1 MPDFVIMGRDPSISR
16 KVADAL
22 TRKTEVPFR
31 LDLSENPSNMLF
43 LDADDD
49 LCPECGEVWGPG
61 GRPCEHLRKPEQRYF
76 GWDDDVI
83 IPFTLNDDG
92 ERVVTAQ
99 SALDMVRSIIW
110 NLDNPD
116 VNRLDLTPG
125 EVVVDIAHLL
135 SNVLYPGV
143 KPPREVAT
151 VTLPDYG
158 IDECREDGTDL

>member
-22 TRKTEVPFR
+22 TRKTEVSFR
-31 LDLSENPSNMLF
+31 LDLSENPSNMML
-43 LDADDD
+43 LDAGDE
-49 LCPECGEVWGPG
+49 PQ
-61 GRPCEHLRKPEQRYF
+61 QRWF
-76 GWDDDVI
+76 AWDDDVI
-83 IPFTLNDDG
+83 IPFVLNDDG

-158 IDECREDGTDL
+158 IDECDAEGNDL